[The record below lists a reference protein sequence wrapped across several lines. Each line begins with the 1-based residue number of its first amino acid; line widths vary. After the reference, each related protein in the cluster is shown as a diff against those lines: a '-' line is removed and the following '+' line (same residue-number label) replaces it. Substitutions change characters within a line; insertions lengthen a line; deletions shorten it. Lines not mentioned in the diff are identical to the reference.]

1 MRMNGNLRHLARTFG
16 SFAGASPELF
26 PGGPA
31 FVGGDDQ
38 GVFYGGNTGFTA
50 GAKNQGFTWEPADEW
65 LKQKAG
71 DKWADLSDPEISEAD
86 RKFKDAMGRK
96 FNTLLNSF
104 YGAVGAHSMIGYS
117 PDATQNIISIGN
129 QLKKAMRDLI
139 AYKLQPE
146 IQVVTGGPTAE
157 SNAALQAQLDA
168 ARQQAKLQKELAEQ
182 QRAAAVA
189 TPTPG
194 PTVQAYHPPASNMSA
209 LTMGMASDDQPA
221 WILPAA
227 IAGGVLVVGGL
238 IFALTRKKS
247 APAGVAGYRR
257 RRIRR

>member
-31 FVGGDDQ
+31 FIGGDDA
-38 GVFYGGNTGFTA
+38 GVFYGANTGFTA
-50 GAKNQGFTWEPADEW
+50 GAKNQGYDWEPADPA
-65 LKQKAG
+65 LATKAG
-71 DKWADLSDPEISEAD
+71 NKWAELSGPDISDAD
-86 RKFKDAMGRK
+86 MTFKDAMKRK

-104 YGAVGAHSMIGYS
+104 YGAVGAHSMLGYS

-129 QLKKAMRDLI
+129 QLKTALRDLI
-139 AYKLQPE
+139 RYKLQPDV
-146 IQVVTGGPTAE
+146 QVVTGGPTPE

-182 QRAAAVA
+182 RAAAGA
-189 TPTPG
+189 TTPTP
-194 PTVQAYHPPASNMSA
+194 PPAVQQYNPPASNMQA
-209 LTMGMASDDQPA
+209 LAMGGATDDQPA

-238 IFALTRKKS
+238 IFALTRSKKS
-247 APAGVAGYRR
+247 PGMAGYRR